1 MSEGRYVH
9 GYTSR
14 ESDRLTD
21 QANTLSELLHHDTV
35 FAPGARVLECGC
47 GTGAQTVHLAAW
59 NPAAQIVSVD
69 ISAISLEHA
78 RRRVAAAGYRNVEF
92 LKGDIFDLPFSD
104 EDFDHVFLCFVL
116 EHLAESARALGGVS
130 RTLRRDGTI
139 TVIEG
144 DHGSWFCYPVTLEA
158 KKVVQCLIDIQA
170 RLGGD
175 ALIGRRLYP
184 LLVSTGFRDVRVS
197 PRMVYVD
204 SSRPEL
210 VEGFSKNT
218 FIAMVEGVRDQAIS
232 LGLLDR
238 PSWDRGIADL
248 YRATEA
254 DGTFCYTFF
263 KATGTRSRT
272 RSRSRR
278 P

>member
-1 MSEGRYVH
+1 MTDSRYVH

-21 QANTLSELLHHDTV
+21 QANALCEYLHSDTV
-35 FAPGARVLECGC
+35 FAPGSRVLECGC
-47 GTGAQTVHLAAW
+47 GTGAQTVHLASR
-59 NPAAQIVSVD
+59 NPEARIVSVD
-69 ISAISLEHA
+69 ISATSLAQA
-78 RRRVAAAGYRNVEF
+78 RQRIVAAGRRNVEF
-92 LKGDIFDLPFSD
+92 LKGDIFDLPFRD
-104 EDFDHVFLCFVL
+104 EEFDHVFLCFVL
-116 EHLAESARALGGVS
+116 EHLAEPAAALRAVS
-130 RTLRRDGTI
+130 RVLGRDGAI

-144 DHGSWFCYPVTLEA
+144 DHGSWYCYPETA
-158 KKVVQCLIDIQA
+158 DARKVVQCLIDIQA

-175 ALIGRRLYP
+175 GLIGRRLYP
-184 LLVSTGFRDVRVS
+184 LLVSAGFRDVRVS

-210 VEGFSKNT
+210 VEGISKNT

-232 LGLLDR
+232 LGLVDP

-263 KATGTRSRT
+263 KATGG
-272 RSRSRR
+272 R
-278 P
+278 PEKTG

>member
-1 MSEGRYVH
+1 MTEGRYVH

-35 FAPGARVLECGC
+35 FAPGTRVLECGC
-47 GTGAQTVHLAAW
+47 GTGAQTVHLASR
-59 NPAAQIVSVD
+59 NPQTRIVSVD
-69 ISAISLEHA
+69 ISPKSLAQA
-78 RRRVAAAGYRNVEF
+78 RERMAAAGHRNVEF
-92 LKGDIFDLPFSD
+92 VEGNIFDLPFSD
-104 EDFDHVFLCFVL
+104 EEFDHVFLCFVL
-116 EHLAESARALGGVS
+116 EHLAEPAMALRAVS
-130 RTLRRDGTI
+130 RVLRNDGTL

-144 DHGSWFCYPVTLEA
+144 DHGSWYCYPETSEA
-158 KKVVQCLIDIQA
+158 RTAVQCLIDIQA
-170 RLGGD
+170 KLGGD
-175 ALIGRRLYP
+175 GLIGRRLYP
-184 LLVSTGFRDVRVS
+184 LLVSAGFRDVRVS

-204 SSRPEL
+204 GSRPEL

-232 LGLLDR
+232 LGHVDVA
-238 PSWDRGIADL
+238 SWEKGITDL

-263 KATGTRSRT
+263 KGTGRKTHD
-272 RSRSRR
+272 
-278 P
+278 